1 MKLKDCMALVELP
14 YFELDGKGRLALAAG
29 VAERI
34 IDFHTHLGLNFLFAP
49 AVDVDREDEETK
61 TFFPLR
67 GNPVDLDVY
76 AALAFTPENARI
88 MEKENLKQAWRNN
101 GFAATHSAKNLVNE
115 CDRMKVERSVIL
127 AIDYPLG
134 PLSRTSELYL
144 RAAKKY
150 PRLVPFVSVHAYHPF
165 MEKKVRALRA
175 GGGKGMKIHPPMQ
188 LVRANNPRVKKLL
201 KLCGEL
207 GLPCLFHTG
216 ASDVA
221 PAFQKDLPRI
231 AYFWE
236 PVREMPE
243 VTFIFGHA
251 GIHMYQEAI
260 RLAQQYNNVY
270 LELSGQP
277 ASRIREMLDAGLEDR
292 LLFGS
297 DWPFYPIA
305 FPLAKALLA
314 TEGAPA
320 ARKKLLY
327 DNAQGLMEKFHII

>member
-1 MKLKDCMALVELP
+1 MKLKDCLALAEVP
-14 YFELDGKGRLALAAG
+14 FFELDDQGRLVLAQGIADK
-29 VAERI
+29 I
-34 IDFHTHLGLNFLFAP
+34 IDFHTHLGLHFLFAP
-49 AVDVDREDEETK
+49 AVDIDREDPETK

-67 GNPVDLDVY
+67 GNPLDMEVY

-101 GFAATHSAKNLVNE
+101 GYAATHSAKNLLAE
-115 CDRMKVERSVIL
+115 LDRTRVEKSVIL

-134 PLSRTSELYL
+134 PLSRNSELYL
-144 RAAKKY
+144 RAAQKY
-150 PRLVPFVSVHAYHPF
+150 PRLIPFVSVHAYQPG
-165 MEKKVRALRA
+165 MEKKVRAFREQGA
-175 GGGKGMKIHPPMQ
+175 AGMKIHPPMQ

-201 KLCGEL
+201 QLCGEL
-207 GLPCLFHTG
+207 GMPCLFHSG

-236 PVREMPE
+236 PVAEMPE
-243 VTFIFGHA
+243 VTFILGHA

-260 RLAQQYNNVY
+260 KLAQRHSNVY

-277 ASRIREMLDAGLEDR
+277 PARIREMLEAGLEDR

-305 FPLAKALLA
+305 FPLAKVLLA
-314 TEGAPA
+314 TEDAPA
-320 ARKKLLY
+320 ARQKILY
-327 DNAQGLMEKFHII
+327 DNARGLLTRFGIA